1 MKRLAAVLIACL
13 TVPASARACD
23 PGGGQYILRTEAL
36 AAALS
41 SVPSPI
47 EPGEP
52 FDLVFTLC
60 SRLGFVTE
68 VRVDARMPAHRHG
81 MNYRPR
87 VSAQPDGGFRA
98 VGLLFH
104 MTGQWE
110 ILIEASVAGRSER
123 IALPLDI
130 R

>member
-13 TVPASARACD
+13 AVPVSARACD

-36 AAALS
+36 SAALS

-60 SRLGFVTE
+60 SRLGPVTE
-68 VRVDARMPAHRHG
+68 ARVDARMPAHRHG

-87 VSAQPDGGFRA
+87 VSALPDGGFRA

>member
-1 MKRLAAVLIACL
+1 
-13 TVPASARACD
+13 
-23 PGGGQYILRTEAL
+23 
-36 AAALS
+36 
-41 SVPSPI
+41 
-47 EPGEP
+47 
-52 FDLVFTLC
+52 VFTLC
-60 SRLGFVTE
+60 SPLGPVTE

-87 VSAQPDGGFRA
+87 VSVQPDGGFRA
-98 VGLLFH
+98 IGLLFH

-123 IALPLDI
+123 ISLPLDI